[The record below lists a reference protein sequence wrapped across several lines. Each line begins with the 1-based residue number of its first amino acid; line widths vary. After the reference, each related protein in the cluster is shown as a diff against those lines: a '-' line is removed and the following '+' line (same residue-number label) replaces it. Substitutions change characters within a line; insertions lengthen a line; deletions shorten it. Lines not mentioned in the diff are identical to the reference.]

1 MLHEQIPTTPTAAP
15 VRYETPPMPNTVTQ
29 SLYAR
34 RVEKVEIVRD
44 RNIARLFFS
53 DDLPLPDGRSHR
65 VITHFVTTPIQAL
78 EELQLM
84 LTRELGVL
92 YAGGPVR
99 LR

>member
-1 MLHEQIPTTPTAAP
+1 
-15 VRYETPPMPNTVTQ
+15 
-29 SLYAR
+29 
-34 RVEKVEIVRD
+34 
-44 RNIARLFFS
+44 
-53 DDLPLPDGRSHR
+53 
-65 VITHFVTTPIQAL
+65 VTTPIQAL